1 MARLKLT
8 WEQRE
13 FIDRKKRR
21 SKDYDTKILMMFH
34 KIEYFQNKYGYCNK
48 TNEYFQRIL
57 NITDY
62 TLQSNIFAV
71 ETTGEHRSDSFR
83 INNSYIDFGIQEF
96 KQLIFRL
103 AWHNVNGFEKEF
115 PGDIE
120 SVPA

>member
-57 NITDY
+57 NVSHTTVKRYLDDLENLGLIKRETDSGNY
-62 TLQSNIFAV
+62 RKLFAIRPV
-71 ETTGEHRSDSFR
+71 SEE
-83 INNSYIDFGIQEF
+83 N
-96 KQLIFRL
+96 
-103 AWHNVNGFEKEF
+103 
-115 PGDIE
+115 
-120 SVPA
+120 